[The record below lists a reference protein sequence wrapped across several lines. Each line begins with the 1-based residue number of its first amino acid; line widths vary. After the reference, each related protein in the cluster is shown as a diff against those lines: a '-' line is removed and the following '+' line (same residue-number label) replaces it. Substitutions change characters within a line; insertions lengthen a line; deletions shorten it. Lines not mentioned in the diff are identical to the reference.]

1 MKLIKKFR
9 KIIILVCII
18 ILTIV
23 YLYVENNW
31 IDIENYQLHY
41 SNLPSKF
48 DGFKI
53 VQISDVHLPKNAS
66 NIENIIKLTKKQE
79 PDIIIISGDII
90 DQSAD
95 LETCGLEELCK
106 GLSEICKVY
115 AVTGNHEFWNDNIE
129 SWKSIIQKSGV
140 VFLDNDYRII
150 EKNGEK
156 IAVMGLK
163 DDEIYDANIFNNDE
177 LKSCFKILI
186 SHRPELYNSYIS
198 QDVMNPDVV
207 FTGHAHGGQIR
218 IPFLGGLVAP
228 DQGFLPQY
236 TTGKYKINDTV
247 NMIVSR
253 GLGNSVIPFRVN
265 NRPSIP
271 VVTLHTK

>member
-1 MKLIKKFR
+1 MKHLKKFR
-9 KIIILVCII
+9 KIIILVCVI

-23 YLYVENNW
+23 YLYVQNNW

-41 SNLPSKF
+41 SNLPSEF
-48 DGFKI
+48 EGFKI

-66 NIENIIKLTKKQE
+66 SIENIIKLTKKQE

-95 LETCGLEELCK
+95 LETCGLTELCK
-106 GLSEICKVY
+106 GLSEICEVY
-115 AVTGNHEFWNDNIE
+115 AVTGNHEFWNDDIE
-129 SWKSIIQKSGV
+129 NWKSIIRQNGV
-140 VFLDNDYRII
+140 VFLDNAYRII
-150 EKNGEK
+150 EKNGAQ
-156 IAVMGLK
+156 IAVIGLE
-163 DDEIYDANIFNNDE
+163 DNETYNADIFNNDE

-186 SHRPELYNSYIS
+186 AHRPELYNSYIS

-228 DQGFLPQY
+228 DQGFFPKY

-265 NRPSIP
+265 NRPNIP
-271 VVTLHTK
+271 VVTLHIK